1 MCHLPVDCTGVYDFD
16 GVLHSLRHRLRRNDT
31 EICGVYKQHYR
42 GVTDV
47 GVPNVGHRL
56 SSQAFGDE
64 LRKLT
69 HQREQLVG
77 ASSLSGSQLDAS

>member
-1 MCHLPVDCTGVYDFD
+1 MSITIGVPSAYGLHSVYDFD
-16 GVLHSLRHRLRRNDT
+16 GALHSLRHRLRQNDT

-56 SSQAFGDE
+56 SSQTSE
-64 LRKLT
+64 M
-69 HQREQLVG
+69 
-77 ASSLSGSQLDAS
+77 S